1 MKEGLNVEETRIINV
16 LGLSIGVN
24 TFIALVATIILIWV
38 FCVVGTKNLSVDKPS
53 KAQLLLE
60 WVLDF
65 VHGLVGGSI
74 TDSKVQMYNLLG
86 MTLLL
91 FVFVSNIVGLGFIL
105 TVDDYSLWKSPTA
118 DPIVCLALALIMIIM
133 SHFLGVDKLG
143 FKKYMSNSYMQP
155 YAIMFPI
162 KIVEEFTN
170 TLTLALRLYG
180 NIFAGEVLLGL
191 IAQLGGAFFP
201 VTWVIGIPLQMVW
214 QGFSL
219 FIGAIQ
225 AYIFVTLTMVYLSH
239 KVEVETA

>member
-1 MKEGLNVEETRIINV
+1 MEETLVINV

-24 TFIALVATIILIWV
+24 TLLSLVATVLLVWV
-38 FCVVGTKNLSVDKPS
+38 FCMVSTKNMSVDKPG
-53 KAQLLLE
+53 KAQLMLE
-60 WVLDF
+60 WVYDF
-65 VHGLVGGSI
+65 VRGLVGGAI

-91 FVFVSNIVGLGFIL
+91 FVFIANMVGLGFIL
-105 TVDDYSLWKSPTA
+105 TIKDYSIWKSPTA

-133 SHFLGVDKLG
+133 SHYLGVDKLG
-143 FKKYMSNSYMQP
+143 FKQYIKSSYMQP
-155 YAIMFPI
+155 VSFMLPI
-162 KIVEEFTN
+162 NIIEEFTN

-191 IAQLGGAFFP
+191 IASLGGAFFP

-219 FIGAIQ
+219 FIGSIQ
-225 AYIFVTLTMVYLSH
+225 AYIFVTLTMVYMSH
-239 KVEVETA
+239 KVETEH